1 MATDRSPNQ
10 PEKPE
15 DLNAPYFNVRE
26 AAWLLKCSVKTVRRR
41 INEDG
46 YPHSRT
52 SPGGPILISR
62 EDLPY
67 FYEAHRVHATP
78 IRRGRRPSAPRPAKT
93 AA

>member
-1 MATDRSPNQ
+1 MATTSSPNL
-10 PEKPE
+10 PERPE
-15 DLNAPYFNVRE
+15 DPNAPYFTIRE
-26 AAWLLKCSVKTVRRR
+26 AAYLLRCSVKTVRRR

-67 FYEAHRVHATP
+67 YYEAHRVHATP
-78 IRRGRRPSAPRPAKT
+78 IRRTRRPAARPAKS